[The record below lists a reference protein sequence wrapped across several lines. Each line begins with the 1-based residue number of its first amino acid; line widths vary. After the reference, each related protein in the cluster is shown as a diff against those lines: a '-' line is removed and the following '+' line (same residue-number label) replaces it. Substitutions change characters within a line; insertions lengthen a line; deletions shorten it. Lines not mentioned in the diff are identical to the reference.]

1 MSGCLCV
8 GGWPGLWAATLTGGH
23 KTYSA
28 PVLGGKAEGPEE
40 ARTPALT
47 RYIGVACGQRNWGG
61 WAAAAQNQGRR
72 GVRQGG
78 GRDVHVRGLVS
89 VEFLNPSYRG
99 RPGPPLLSRHLGA
112 PRWPSPC
119 FESPQQI

>member
-23 KTYSA
+23 KTHSA

-40 ARTPALT
+40 ARSPSPDQ
-47 RYIGVACGQRNWGG
+47 IHWGG
-61 WAAAAQNQGRR
+61 LWAEELGGTGNQGRE

-78 GRDVHVRGLVS
+78 GQDVQVRGLVS
-89 VEFLNPSYRG
+89 VEFLDPSYRG

-112 PRWPSPC
+112 PRRPSPC
-119 FESPQQI
+119 CESPQWI